1 MVLIA
6 EGVEKS
12 FGGLWKRRVE
22 VLKGASIQVD
32 EGEFVALVG
41 ENGAGKSVFMKIIVG
56 LMERDAGTVEVDGAI
71 GYCPQELELYRRLTC
86 DEHFR
91 LFGRAYGMDRD
102 EIEERKE
109 ELYGELRF
117 AKYADYL
124 VKNLS
129 EGTKQKLNLSVALM
143 HEPDLLLL
151 DEPYQGFDYDTYMAF
166 WDMAGDITAA
176 GNSVLIISHMV
187 GEEGRLDRIYQLR
200 EGKCFE
206 RER

>member
-1 MVLIA
+1 MVLRA

-22 VLKGASIQVD
+22 VLKGASIRVD

-41 ENGAGKSVFMKIIVG
+41 ENGAGKSVFMKVIVG
-56 LMERDAGTVEVDGAI
+56 LMKRDAGEIEVDGTG
-71 GYCPQELELYRRLTC
+71 GYCPQELELYSRLTC
-86 DEHFR
+86 DEHFE
-91 LFGRAYGMDRD
+91 LFGRAYDM
-102 EIEERKE
+102 ERE
-109 ELYGELRF
+109 DILRRSDELYEDLRF
-117 AKYADYL
+117 AKYSDFL

-129 EGTKQKLNLSVALM
+129 EGTKQKLNLSIALM

-166 WDMAGDITAA
+166 WDMANDITAA

-206 RER
+206 